1 MKITIDGVTTSIA
14 GHLKNLIEQHGD
26 KISYATAQEH
36 FARAD
41 HQLKLA
47 SFEQIR
53 WKIQHDKKVA
63 AEPLPPKPTTEKRTG
78 PRTIPEGKKED
89 KPEVYLTPVPEK
101 TGHLDQVKETQ
112 RNELAFDILKLLLK
126 EIDLATATREQRQN
140 APMHYALFAKDFAD
154 CMLAVLDQTPAAN

>member
-1 MKITIDGVTTSIA
+1 MKLTIDGVTDSIA
-14 GHLKNLIEQHGD
+14 GHLKSLITIHGD

-36 FARAD
+36 FIKAD

-63 AEPLPPKPTTEKRTG
+63 EEPLPPKPTTEKRTG

-89 KPEVYLTPVPEK
+89 KAEVYLTPVPENVGK
-101 TGHLDQVKETQ
+101 LKQVEETQ

-126 EIDLATATREQRQN
+126 EIDLATASREQRQN
-140 APMHYALFAKDFAD
+140 APMHYALFAKDCAD
-154 CMLAVLDQTPAAN
+154 CMLAVLEQTPGAN